1 MNRELSKINKIEDK
15 LESKNVTVEL
25 KMLLKVIVVVAD
37 VIELYEETLFTKE
50 LKKKRLYFF
59 NFNQEGSLE

>member
-37 VIELYEETLFTKE
+37 VIEL
-50 LKKKRLYFF
+50 
-59 NFNQEGSLE
+59 

>member
-1 MNRELSKINKIEDK
+1 MALVNRELSKINKIEDK

-37 VIELYEETLFTKE
+37 VIEL
-50 LKKKRLYFF
+50 
-59 NFNQEGSLE
+59 